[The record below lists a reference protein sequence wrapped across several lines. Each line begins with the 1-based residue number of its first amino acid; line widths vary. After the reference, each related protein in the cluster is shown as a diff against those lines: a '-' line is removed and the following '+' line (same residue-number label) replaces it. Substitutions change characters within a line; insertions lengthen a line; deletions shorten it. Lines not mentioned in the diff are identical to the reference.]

1 MKCLTPFL
9 FAVLFFTI
17 KVNAQNTGTI
27 KGTVVTSNETPIEN
41 VTVSSTES
49 GFKVTTNAQ
58 GEFTVTNVQTGK
70 ITLVLTHVGYT
81 TSSVTVTVKQQGV
94 TVMPKVYLTEV
105 ANEISEVI
113 VSGSVI
119 TKTLATGKAGIKPI
133 DLPQSIQVIS
143 GKTLEQQQSIRMS
156 DVVKNVN
163 GVYVGSARGG
173 AQESFWSR
181 GYDMSANNMFKNG
194 FRVNSGSMPEV
205 ASLHQVEALKGSSA
219 LLFGNVAPGGI
230 INSGN

>member
-94 TVMPKVYLTEV
+94 TVMPKV
-105 ANEISEVI
+105 
-113 VSGSVI
+113 
-119 TKTLATGKAGIKPI
+119 
-133 DLPQSIQVIS
+133 
-143 GKTLEQQQSIRMS
+143 MS
-156 DVVKNVN
+156 CT
-163 GVYVGSARGG
+163 
-173 AQESFWSR
+173 
-181 GYDMSANNMFKNG
+181 
-194 FRVNSGSMPEV
+194 P
-205 ASLHQVEALKGSSA
+205 
-219 LLFGNVAPGGI
+219 
-230 INSGN
+230 